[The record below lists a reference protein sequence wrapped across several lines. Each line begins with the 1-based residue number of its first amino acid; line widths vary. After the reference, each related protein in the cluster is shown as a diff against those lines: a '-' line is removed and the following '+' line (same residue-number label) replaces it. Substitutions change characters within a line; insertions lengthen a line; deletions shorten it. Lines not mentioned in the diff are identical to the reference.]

1 MTNNDTEERRSVPS
15 SEELDLMLRLA
26 DFYIAR
32 FDGRREF
39 EWKVTLGLWG
49 SVLGG
54 IVALREFSGKLP
66 LWPLVVL
73 ALLVLFGHYYWLWS
87 VWRAHRF
94 DKDAAFT
101 FVRRVAV
108 ILRVEPP
115 AFGRKD
121 FLSIPPAMAFQLFV
135 TAVLLI
141 GAVAFFSLPSI
152 AG

>member
-1 MTNNDTEERRSVPS
+1 MTNSDTEERRSIPS
-15 SEELDLMLRLA
+15 PEDLDLMLRLA

-66 LWPLVVL
+66 LWALVVI
-73 ALLVLFGHYYWLWS
+73 AVLVTLGHWYWLWS

-101 FVRRVAV
+101 FVRRVAG
-108 ILRVEPP
+108 ILAVEPP
-115 AFGRKD
+115 AFVRKD
-121 FLSIPPAMAFQLFV
+121 LFSIPPAMAFQLFV
-135 TAVLLI
+135 TAVLLLA
-141 GAVAFFSLPSI
+141 AVAYFSTPLISN
-152 AG
+152 